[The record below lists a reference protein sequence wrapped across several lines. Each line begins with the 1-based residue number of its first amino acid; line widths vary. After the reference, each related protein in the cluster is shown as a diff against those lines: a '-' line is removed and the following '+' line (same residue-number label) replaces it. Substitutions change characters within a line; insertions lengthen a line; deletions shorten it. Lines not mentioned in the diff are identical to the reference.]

1 MRTAIIYFLIFGV
14 GAGGLLWFVL
24 DYVRHLRGQIALL
37 RRQVRELE
45 DRNAELV
52 LALEDRRDAAEI
64 DKAIRQGRIQG

>member
-24 DYVRHLRGQIALL
+24 DYIRHLRAQLARLQ
-37 RRQVRELE
+37 RQLRELE

-64 DKAIRQGRIQG
+64 DKAIRQGRIRE

>member
-14 GAGGLLWFVL
+14 GAGGLLCFVL